1 MEAGRANM
9 REEKILS
16 ELDENDKKI
25 EVEKKSGEIK
35 KKWNKIKDFM
45 KEEFLK
51 DTKAQDCKSGKKI
64 IRNLIQIWTNIAIKI
79 YL

>member
-51 DTKAQDCKSGKKI
+51 DTKAQDCKSGKK
-64 IRNLIQIWTNIAIKI
+64 
-79 YL
+79 